1 MVSKQTE
8 TLQTVALEDQL
19 LSLLDLCRAIGAPAE
34 PVIEMIEYGVV
45 EPSKGK
51 SAKNWQF
58 TTYAI
63 KRTRVA
69 LHLQRDLHINLD
81 GLGLALDL
89 LEEVQDLRRRVQFLE
104 HHFKD

>member
-1 MVSKQTE
+1 MATK
-8 TLQTVALEDQL
+8 TVRATMLENEL

-34 PVIEMIEYGVV
+34 PVIEMVEYGVV
-45 EPSKGK
+45 EPAKGK
-51 SAKNWQF
+51 SVKNWQF

-69 LHLQRDLHINLD
+69 LRLQRDLNINLD
-81 GLGLALDL
+81 GLAVALDL
-89 LEEVQDLRRRVQFLE
+89 LEEVKVLRRRVQFLE